1 MSLDPRVLDAP
12 WQPAN
17 GVFESVAIYLGNSL
31 DFYERATWNY
41 MISTIDALIDK
52 DFYYVNFWSQSDI
65 AVESVFLGWDGTLG
79 HADNFDYDIT
89 NGLFDVD
96 INTPAVEAFAN
107 YYGYNYYDYYLRV
120 AAHEF
125 GHTLGLKHPF
135 NEGIG
140 AFDNSITASQSIMAY
155 GDEDAAF
162 TNFDLAALILVNG
175 IEDDKNSFGN
185 SPIFR
190 FYNSKANG
198 HFFTSNA
205 AEAEYVAINYFD
217 TFTFEGA
224 AMYASATA
232 KAGLTPLYRF
242 YNSTNGGHFY
252 TANAA
257 EKAMVEKNYG
267 GAFIYEGISFY
278 VSLVDNGPQE
288 EVYRFYNTTTNGHFY
303 TADEAERN
311 YVMNNYN
318 GAFLYE
324 GIAYYT

>member
-17 GVFESVAIYLGNSL
+17 GYSERVDVYLDSSL
-31 DFYERATWNY
+31 DYMEKAIWRYITNY
-41 MISTIDALIDK
+41 IDPLIDK
-52 DFYYVNFWSQSDI
+52 DFYYNSSWYVADVSAFSVELGENEQGDCDI
-65 AVESVFLGWDGTLG
+65 IDGNLYNG
-79 HADNFDYDIT
+79 YFDIGIDTEEVYQYAQT
-89 NGLFDVD
+89 
-96 INTPAVEAFAN
+96 
-107 YYGYNYYDYYLRV
+107 YGIEYYDYYLRV

-125 GHTLGLKHPF
+125 GHALGLKHPF
-135 NEGIG
+135 NEGVG
-140 AFDNSITASQSIMAY
+140 PYDDSINQTQSIMAY
-155 GDEDAAF
+155 GHEGADF

-175 IEDDKNSFGN
+175 IEDDKNYLGN

-205 AEAEYVAINYFD
+205 DEAEYVAINYFD

-278 VSLVDNGPQE
+278 VSPVDNGPQE

-303 TADEAERN
+303 TASEAERD

-324 GIAYYT
+324 GIAYFA